1 MATFEGSDQI
11 TVKSGDHIPITKHD
25 KLILKTL
32 QSNSKNAQQG
42 FDLYQK
48 VYRYTKKRYGESP
61 IKEDFII
68 MLLETLKNVSTN
80 KEEWIIIAA
89 TAYDLRSNTSN
100 D

>member
-11 TVKSGDHIPITKHD
+11 IVKPDDYIPITKQD
-25 KLILKTL
+25 KRILKTL

-42 FDLYQK
+42 FDIYQK
-48 VYRYTKKRYGESP
+48 VYRYTKKRYGEGP

-68 MLLETLKNVSTN
+68 MLRETLKNVSTN

-89 TAYDLRSNTSN
+89 TAYDLRNN
-100 D
+100 NE